1 MVEARQRLPSR
12 QFTLKPECSQI
23 CHGFPNAA
31 ARGGSS
37 TVTKDRPP
45 IASWRVTRD
54 GLLVWFDQR
63 QAIIPFGEFGGLVL
77 ALLTRMKD
85 REGR

>member
-1 MVEARQRLPSR
+1 M
-12 QFTLKPECSQI
+12 
-23 CHGFPNAA
+23 
-31 ARGGSS
+31 
-37 TVTKDRPP
+37 TKDRPP

-54 GLLVWFDQR
+54 GLLVWFDQK